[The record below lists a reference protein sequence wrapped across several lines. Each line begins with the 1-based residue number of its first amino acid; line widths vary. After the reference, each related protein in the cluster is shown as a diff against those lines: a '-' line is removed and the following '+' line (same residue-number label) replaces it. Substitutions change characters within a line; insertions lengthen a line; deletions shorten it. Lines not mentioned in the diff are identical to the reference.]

1 MRRTSLILFLSVGQL
16 AIGAV
21 AQAVLPSRNPLNA
34 AIPKYS
40 WSMELEDVVT
50 IPDSDSEPPRLEF
63 LTGGGAPGMAY
74 VIDQRGK
81 IYSFDPTAGTPTPTV
96 FVDLAVEVPA
106 FRYNGQQGVRGL
118 AFHPDFDDPNAGG
131 YRKLYTSHSRDPN
144 SGWQVGR
151 PVVYNAPNPP
161 SHNHDSVVGEWTVNG
176 GGTVDPNS
184 YRELLYIGQPRADHN
199 IGQIGFNPNANSG
212 DPDYG
217 KLYIALGDG
226 GGVQDPDNLAQD
238 LTEPLGSYLRID
250 PISSGGDPF
259 SIPSDNP
266 LKINNSLT
274 TAQNLIWAYGLRN
287 PHHFTFDTA
296 GDGKMLISNI
306 GQGSIEEIEVG
317 VAGAN
322 YGWDV
327 REGTFIT
334 TGNFNVLDD
343 LPAGHPSDS
352 FTYPVAQYDHNN
364 NLFNTS
370 AGDSVATT
378 GGPVYRGTGVPQLTG
393 MYFFGDFG
401 NNSGPIFAVDVDDLV
416 QRDDFTNLS
425 NLNDGLLA
433 PFAEVQLTFGGVDK
447 TLLQII
453 TDEQGSNPGR
463 TDLRFGVGPDD
474 EIYVLNKRDGV
485 VRKIVS
491 VSGILDGDADR
502 DGDVDGFDF
511 LTWQQNAGRSGD
523 WSDGDFNA
531 TAFVDSTDRALWEA
545 NYGMIATLS
554 ASSAAVPEPTTSAL
568 ALAALCLAMSRR
580 RAF

>member
-1 MRRTSLILFLSVGQL
+1 
-16 AIGAV
+16 
-21 AQAVLPSRNPLNA
+21 
-34 AIPKYS
+34 
-40 WSMELEDVVT
+40 
-50 IPDSDSEPPRLEF
+50 
-63 LTGGGAPGMAY
+63 
-74 VIDQRGK
+74 
-81 IYSFDPTAGTPTPTV
+81 
-96 FVDLAVEVPA
+96 
-106 FRYNGQQGVRGL
+106 
-118 AFHPDFDDPNAGG
+118 
-131 YRKLYTSHSRDPN
+131 
-144 SGWQVGR
+144 
-151 PVVYNAPNPP
+151 
-161 SHNHDSVVGEWTVNG
+161 
-176 GGTVDPNS
+176 
-184 YRELLYIGQPRADHN
+184 
-199 IGQIGFNPNANSG
+199 
-212 DPDYG
+212 
-217 KLYIALGDG
+217 
-226 GGVQDPDNLAQD
+226 
-238 LTEPLGSYLRID
+238 
-250 PISSGGDPF
+250 
-259 SIPSDNP
+259 
-266 LKINNSLT
+266 
-274 TAQNLIWAYGLRN
+274 
-287 PHHFTFDTA
+287 
-296 GDGKMLISNI
+296 MLISNI

-364 NLFNTS
+364 NLFDTS
-370 AGDSVATT
+370 AGDSVAIT

-401 NNSGPIFAVDVDDLV
+401 TNSGPIFAVDVDGLV

-453 TDEQGSNPGR
+453 TDELGSNPGR

-511 LTWQQNAGRSGD
+511 LTWQRNAGKSGD

-531 TAFVDSTDRALWEA
+531 TAFVDSTDRALWESQ
-545 NYGMIATLS
+545 YGNTAPLS
-554 ASSAAVPEPTTSAL
+554 AVAAVPEPSSLLACLVGAWIVCLSRRVTKTHFSGKAITSSSDSALQTSIVRRSKPKAQPALVGSPPFMAASSDSGDWPSSLRSVDNPVNGDNNNGFRVASIPEPTTSTL

-580 RAF
+580 R